1 MLGQELVLWKTNYL
15 VTALIDVNTVAIALW
30 VLPWS
35 QRGIE
40 MEEPDSDFLT
50 GKAILW
56 APGTE
61 TLMGDK
67 AKKEPHLG
75 F

>member
-35 QRGIE
+35 QRG
-40 MEEPDSDFLT
+40 
-50 GKAILW
+50 
-56 APGTE
+56 TE

>member
-15 VTALIDVNTVAIALW
+15 VTALTDVNTVAIALW
-30 VLPWS
+30 LLPWG

-40 MEEPDSDFLT
+40 MEGPDSDFLT

-56 APGTE
+56 AQGTE
-61 TLMGDK
+61 KLLGDK
-67 AKKEPHLG
+67 AEKEPHLG

>member
-1 MLGQELVLWKTNYL
+1 MLGQELVLWKANNL

-40 MEEPDSDFLT
+40 MEEPDSGFLT
-50 GKAILW
+50 GNAILC

-67 AKKEPHLG
+67 AKKELHLG